1 VNIHHLLESFS
12 HIYILN
18 FSAEFLQEV
27 LGHNLNEFN
36 IEIQLLGVNY
46 GRHFMFFEQIKS
58 MFR

>member
-1 VNIHHLLESFS
+1 
-12 HIYILN
+12 
-18 FSAEFLQEV
+18 
-27 LGHNLNEFN
+27 LNEFN

>member
-1 VNIHHLLESFS
+1 MNIHHLLESFS

-36 IEIQLLGVNY
+36 IDIQLLGVNY